1 LAAGVPAPISHIM
14 NKNKKQ
20 VTVND
25 PKYREILQ
33 SILPMATPVTNMIRR
48 GVKRR
53 GAGIK
58 RF

>member
-1 LAAGVPAPISHIM
+1 
-14 NKNKKQ
+14 
-20 VTVND
+20 VTIDD
-25 PKYREILQ
+25 PKYKKILQ
-33 SILPMATPVTNMIRR
+33 SILPTTTPVTNTIGS